1 MAYNYEYPYTD
12 PNRYNADWLLNKMK
26 ELEGRLDG
34 ILEDALK
41 LTKEYVDTRLSKYQ
55 AQIAQIRKEIE
66 AVSSRTDELSDE
78 IVRQVLRLEGLISDA
93 ERQAENLFII
103 ANNRTDLQ
111 IERNNEYI
119 FREIEDN
126 ILANITVINYFTGE
140 HVTVQDM
147 FDYLASLHLENATTY
162 NGLRDKNLTYNE
174 LIAKRITYTELVK
187 NGATVLS
194 EKEK

>member
-41 LTKEYVDTRLSKYQ
+41 LTKEYVDTRLSEYQ
-55 AQIAQIRKEIE
+55 AQIAQIRKEIQ
-66 AVSSRTDELSDE
+66 AVSDRTGELSAE
-78 IVRQVLRLEGLISDA
+78 MVQQVMRLEELISDA
-93 ERQAENLFII
+93 ERQAESLFII

-119 FREIEDN
+119 FHEIEDN

-147 FDYLASLHLENATTY
+147 FDYLASLHLENAITY
-162 NGLRDKNLTYNE
+162 NGLRDKNLTYTE
-174 LIAKRITYTELVK
+174 LKAKSITYTELVK
-187 NGATVLS
+187 NGSTLL
-194 EKEK
+194 

>member
-34 ILEDALK
+34 IVEETLA
-41 LTKEYVDTRLSKYQ
+41 LTKTYVDNRLEAYQ
-55 AQIAQIRKEIE
+55 SLIESIRREIAE
-66 AVSSRTDELSDE
+66 VSQRTDTLSVHVADE
-78 IVRQVLRLEGLISDA
+78 VLRLEAKILDA
-93 ERQAENLFII
+93 ERKAESLFII

-126 ILANITVINYFTGE
+126 ILGNITVINYFTGE
-140 HVTVQDM
+140 RTTVQAM
-147 FDYLASLHLENATTY
+147 FDYLAMLHLQNAITY
-162 NGLRDKNLTYNE
+162 NGLRDKNLTYTE
-174 LIAKRITYTELVK
+174 LIAKSISYTELVK
-187 NGATVLS
+187 NGATLL
-194 EKEK
+194 

>member
-34 ILEDALK
+34 IVEETLA
-41 LTKEYVDTRLSKYQ
+41 LTKTYVDNRLETYQ
-55 AQIAQIRKEIE
+55 SQINNIRQEIAE
-66 AVSSRTDELSDE
+66 LSQRTDTLSAHVAE
-78 IVRQVLRLEGLISDA
+78 EVLRLEAKILDA
-93 ERQAENLFII
+93 ERKAESLFII

-140 HVTVQDM
+140 RMTVQGM
-147 FDYLASLHLENATTY
+147 FDYLASLHAENAITY
-162 NGLRDKNLTYNE
+162 NGLRDKNLTYTE
-174 LIAKRITYTELVK
+174 LIAKSISYTELVK
-187 NGATVLS
+187 NGSTLL
-194 EKEK
+194 

>member
-26 ELEGRLDG
+26 ELEGKLDG
-34 ILEDALK
+34 ILEEALK
-41 LTKEYVDTRLSKYQ
+41 LTKEYVDTRLSEYQ
-55 AQIAQIRKEIE
+55 AQIEQIRNEIQ
-66 AVSSRTDELSDE
+66 AVSDRTDELSAE
-78 IVRQVLRLEGLISDA
+78 MVQQVIRLEGLISDA
-93 ERQAENLFII
+93 EREAESLFII

-140 HVTVQDM
+140 NVTVQEM
-147 FDYLASLHLENATTY
+147 VDYLASLHLENSITY
-162 NGLRDKNLTYNE
+162 NGLRDKNLTYTE
-174 LIAKRITYTELVK
+174 LIAKNITYTELVK
-187 NGATVLS
+187 NGAAVL
-194 EKEK
+194 

>member
-12 PNRYNADWLLNKMK
+12 PNRYNSDWLLNKMK

-34 ILEDALK
+34 ILEDAVK
-41 LTKEYVDTRLSKYQ
+41 LTKEYVDTRLSEYQ
-55 AQIAQIRKEIE
+55 AQITQIRKEIQ
-66 AVSSRTDELSDE
+66 AVSDRTGELSE
-78 IVRQVLRLEGLISDA
+78 EMVRQVVRLEGLISDA
-93 ERQAENLFII
+93 ERKAESLFII

-140 HVTVQDM
+140 HTTVQDM
-147 FDYLASLHLENATTY
+147 FDYLASLHLQNAITY
-162 NGLRDKNLTYNE
+162 NGLRDKNLTYTE
-174 LIAKRITYTELVK
+174 LVAKSITYTELVK
-187 NGATVLS
+187 NGATVL
-194 EKEK
+194 

>member
-26 ELEGRLDG
+26 ELEGRLNG

-41 LTKEYVDTRLSKYQ
+41 LTKAYVDERLANYQ
-55 AQIAQIRKEIE
+55 MQISEIKRE
-66 AVSSRTDELSDE
+66 IKTLSDRDEE
-78 IVRQVLRLEGLISDA
+78 ISAEMIRQVVRLEGLISDA
-93 ERQAENLFII
+93 KREAESLFII
-103 ANNRTDLQ
+103 ANNRTDMQ

-140 HVTVQDM
+140 HMTVQDM
-147 FDYLASLHLENATTY
+147 FDYLASLHLQNAITY
-162 NGLRDKNLTYNE
+162 NGLRDKNLTYTE
-174 LIAKRITYTELVK
+174 LVAKSISYTELVK
-187 NGATVLS
+187 NGDTLL
-194 EKEK
+194 

>member
-34 ILEDALK
+34 ILEEALK
-41 LTKEYVDTRLSKYQ
+41 LTKEYVDTRLSEYQ
-55 AQIAQIRKEIE
+55 AQIAQIRKEIQ
-66 AVSSRTDELSDE
+66 AVSDRTDELSEE

-93 ERQAENLFII
+93 ERQAESLFII

-147 FDYLASLHLENATTY
+147 FDYLASLHLENAITY
-162 NGLRDKNLTYNE
+162 NGLRDKNLTYTE

-187 NGATVLS
+187 KGGILL
-194 EKEK
+194 

>member
-34 ILEDALK
+34 IVEETLA
-41 LTKEYVDTRLSKYQ
+41 LTKTYVDKRLETYQ
-55 AQIAQIRKEIE
+55 SQINSIRLEI
-66 AVSSRTDELSDE
+66 AKVSQRTDTLSAHVADE
-78 IVRQVLRLEGLISDA
+78 VLRLEAKIVEA
-93 ERQAENLFII
+93 EREAESLFII

-111 IERNNEYI
+111 IEQNNEYI

-140 HVTVQDM
+140 RMSVQDM
-147 FDYLASLHLENATTY
+147 FNYLASLHLQNAITY
-162 NGLRDKNLTYNE
+162 NGLRDKNLTYAE
-174 LIAKRITYTELVK
+174 LIAKSITYTELVK
-187 NGATVLS
+187 NGATLL
-194 EKEK
+194 

>member
-26 ELEGRLDG
+26 ELEGKLDG
-34 ILEDALK
+34 ILEEALK
-41 LTKEYVDTRLSKYQ
+41 LTKEYVDTRLSEYQ
-55 AQIAQIRKEIE
+55 AQIVQIRKEIQ
-66 AVSSRTDELSDE
+66 AVSDRTDELSAE
-78 IVRQVLRLEGLISDA
+78 MVQQVIRLEGLISDA
-93 ERQAENLFII
+93 EREAESLFII

-147 FDYLASLHLENATTY
+147 FDYLASLHLENAITY
-162 NGLRDKNLTYNE
+162 NGLRDKNLTYAA

-187 NGATVLS
+187 NGNTLL
-194 EKEK
+194 

>member
-34 ILEDALK
+34 IVEETLAK
-41 LTKEYVDTRLSKYQ
+41 TKEYVDTRLSDYQ

-66 AVSSRTDELSDE
+66 AVSYRTDELSEE

-147 FDYLASLHLENATTY
+147 FDYLASLHLENAITY
-162 NGLRDKNLTYNE
+162 NGLRDKNLTYTE
-174 LIAKRITYTELVK
+174 LIAKRITYTELVQK
-187 NGATVLS
+187 GGILL
-194 EKEK
+194 

>member
-34 ILEDALK
+34 ILEEALK
-41 LTKEYVDTRLSKYQ
+41 LTKEYVDTRLSEYQ
-55 AQIAQIRKEIE
+55 AQIAQIRNEIK
-66 AVSSRTDELSDE
+66 AVSDWTDELSEE
-78 IVRQVLRLEGLISDA
+78 IVQQVLRLEGLISDA
-93 ERQAENLFII
+93 ERQAESLFII

-140 HVTVQDM
+140 HVSVQDM
-147 FDYLASLHLENATTY
+147 FDYLASLHLENAITY
-162 NGLRDKNLTYNE
+162 NGLRDKNLTYTE
-174 LIAKRITYTELVK
+174 LIAKNITYTELVK
-187 NGATVLS
+187 NGAIVL
-194 EKEK
+194 

>member
-34 ILEDALK
+34 ILEEALK
-41 LTKEYVDTRLSKYQ
+41 LTKEYVDTRLSEYQ
-55 AQIAQIRKEIE
+55 AQIAQIRKEIQ
-66 AVSSRTDELSDE
+66 AVSDRTDELSAE
-78 IVRQVLRLEGLISDA
+78 MVQQVLRLEGLISDA
-93 ERQAENLFII
+93 ERQAETLFII

-119 FREIEDN
+119 FHEIEDN

-140 HVTVQDM
+140 NVTVQDM
-147 FDYLASLHLENATTY
+147 FDYLASLHLENAITY
-162 NGLRDKNLTYNE
+162 NGLRDKNLTYTE
-174 LIAKRITYTELVK
+174 LIAKRITYTELVQK
-187 NGATVLS
+187 GGILL
-194 EKEK
+194 

>member
-34 ILEDALK
+34 ILEEALK
-41 LTKEYVDTRLSKYQ
+41 LTKEYVDTRLSEYQ

-66 AVSSRTDELSDE
+66 AVSDRTDELSEE

-140 HVTVQDM
+140 RVTVQNM
-147 FDYLASLHLENATTY
+147 FDYLASLHLENAITY
-162 NGLRDKNLTYNE
+162 NGLRDKNLTYTE

-187 NGATVLS
+187 KGGILL
-194 EKEK
+194 

>member
-34 ILEDALK
+34 ILEEALK
-41 LTKEYVDTRLSKYQ
+41 LTKEYVDTRLSEYQ

-66 AVSSRTDELSDE
+66 AVSDRTDELSEE

-140 HVTVQDM
+140 RVSVQNM
-147 FDYLASLHLENATTY
+147 FDYLASFHLENAITY
-162 NGLRDKNLTYNE
+162 NGLRDKNLTYTE

-187 NGATVLS
+187 KGGILL
-194 EKEK
+194 

>member
-66 AVSSRTDELSDE
+66 AVSYRTDELSEE

-140 HVTVQDM
+140 HVSVQDM
-147 FDYLASLHLENATTY
+147 FDYLASLHLENAITY
-162 NGLRDKNLTYNE
+162 NGIRDKNLTYTE
-174 LIAKRITYTELVK
+174 LIAKRITYTELVQK
-187 NGATVLS
+187 GGILL
-194 EKEK
+194 

>member
-34 ILEDALK
+34 ILAEALK
-41 LTKEYVDTRLSKYQ
+41 LTKEYVDTRLSEYQ
-55 AQIAQIRKEIE
+55 AQIAQIRNEIQ
-66 AVSSRTDELSDE
+66 AVSDRTDEISEEMLQ
-78 IVRQVLRLEGLISDA
+78 QVARLEVLISDA
-93 ERQAENLFII
+93 ERNAESLFII

-111 IERNNEYI
+111 IARNNEYI

-140 HVTVQDM
+140 HTTVQDM
-147 FDYLASLHLENATTY
+147 FDYLASLHLENSITY
-162 NGLRDKNLTYNE
+162 NGLRDKNLTYTE
-174 LIAKRITYTELVK
+174 FIAKRITYTELVK
-187 NGATVLS
+187 NGATLL
-194 EKEK
+194 

>member
-34 ILEDALK
+34 ILEEAVK
-41 LTKEYVDTRLSKYQ
+41 LTKEYVDIRLSEYQ
-55 AQIAQIRKEIE
+55 AQIVQIRKEIQ
-66 AVSSRTDELSDE
+66 AVSDRTDKLSAE
-78 IVRQVLRLEGLISDA
+78 MVQQVLRLEGLISDA
-93 ERQAENLFII
+93 ERKAESLFII

-140 HVTVQDM
+140 NVSVQDM
-147 FDYLASLHLENATTY
+147 FDYLASLHLENAITY
-162 NGLRDKNLTYNE
+162 NGLRDKNLTYTE
-174 LIAKRITYTELVK
+174 FIAKHITYTELVK
-187 NGATVLS
+187 NGAILL
-194 EKEK
+194 

>member
-34 ILEDALK
+34 ILEEALK
-41 LTKEYVDTRLSKYQ
+41 LTKEYVDTRLSEYQ
-55 AQIAQIRKEIE
+55 AQIAQIRKEIQ
-66 AVSSRTDELSDE
+66 AVSDRTDELSAE
-78 IVRQVLRLEGLISDA
+78 MVQQVMRLEGLISDA
-93 ERQAENLFII
+93 EREAESLFII

-111 IERNNEYI
+111 IEQNNEYI

-140 HVTVQDM
+140 KTTVQDM
-147 FDYLASLHLENATTY
+147 FDYLASLHLENAITY

-187 NGATVLS
+187 NGAIVL
-194 EKEK
+194 

>member
-34 ILEDALK
+34 ILEEALK
-41 LTKEYVDTRLSKYQ
+41 LTKEYVDTRLSEYQ
-55 AQIAQIRKEIE
+55 AQIAQIRKEIK
-66 AVSSRTDELSDE
+66 AVSDRTDELSEE

-140 HVTVQDM
+140 RVSVQNM
-147 FDYLASLHLENATTY
+147 FDYLASFHLENAITY
-162 NGLRDKNLTYNE
+162 NGLRDKNLTYTE

-187 NGATVLS
+187 KGGILL
-194 EKEK
+194 

>member
-147 FDYLASLHLENATTY
+147 FDYLASLHLENAITY